1 MNARVKKAIV
11 GLLLAVPPASH
22 AAAQLAEA
30 VPQDLEEVTITQRLD
45 EQLPLD
51 LAFKDENGRAV
62 RLGDYF
68 DGERPVVLTLGYYKC
83 PMLCGLVLEGLLDA
97 VRELDWTPGR
107 EFDIVTVSIDP
118 REKPTLARL
127 KKQNY
132 IKTYG
137 RPEAASGWHFLTGE
151 QEAIRA
157 LADAVG
163 FRYQYVPDTGQF
175 AHSAAIFVVTPQ
187 GRTARYL
194 FGVRYPAQA
203 LRLSLVEAT
212 DGRIGS
218 PVDQFLLYCY
228 QYDETKGRY
237 APVAM
242 KIMRLGAGLSAVI
255 LGAVLVGL
263 WRRESRKR
271 VR

>member
-1 MNARVKKAIV
+1 MTV
-11 GLLLAVPPASH
+11 GLLLAVLAAPY
-22 AAAQLAEA
+22 AAAQLADG
-30 VPQDLEEVTITQRLD
+30 VPEDLEEVAITQRLD

-51 LAFKDENGRAV
+51 LAFTDENGRAV

-68 DGERPVVLTLGYYKC
+68 DGRKPVVLTLGYYKC
-83 PMLCGLVLEGLLDA
+83 PMLCGLVLEGMLDA
-97 VRELDWTPGR
+97 VEELDWTPGR

-127 KKQNY
+127 KKQTY
-132 IKTYG
+132 IKTSG
-137 RPEAASGWHFLTGE
+137 KPEAAYGWHFLTGE

-157 LADAVG
+157 LADTVG
-163 FRYQYVPDTGQF
+163 FRYKYVPDTGQF
-175 AHSAAIFVVTPQ
+175 AHSAAIFVITPD
-187 GRTARYL
+187 GRIARYL
-194 FGVRYPAQA
+194 FGVRYPAKT
-203 LRLSLVEAT
+203 LRLSLIEAA

-242 KIMRLGAGLSAVI
+242 RIMQLGASLSAII
-255 LGAVLVGL
+255 LGGVLIGL
-263 WRRESRKR
+263 WRREARKR